1 MNTNTLIKAFSSYQK
16 SQGTI
21 DTWQDEWPTTL
32 SFFESGSLSLPEQ
45 FTHYGFVQSGRVTV
59 SSQNGDFVLSP
70 GMYFSLPGLAQI
82 TSSQDCEA
90 IIMSRHLYNGVFI
103 VGGPIEANGRLAYI
117 DGCTDSCLIQPV
129 KAGDP
134 CLNAL
139 YFPPGVKQ
147 TAHTHPSN
155 RVGIIVSGSGVCVTS
170 DGKTPLTPG
179 QVFCIHQDGVHHFE
193 TDKEPLVVIAYHP
206 DSDFG
211 PTDQC
216 HPMINR
222 TIVNGLPASQID
234 SIRTKKSHG

>member
-1 MNTNTLIKAFSSYQK
+1 MNTNTLIRAFSSYPK
-16 SQGTI
+16 NQGVI

-45 FTHYGFVQSGRVTV
+45 HTHYGFVQSGYITIIRDHGEFILT
-59 SSQNGDFVLSP
+59 Q
-70 GMYFSLPGLAQI
+70 GMYFSLPGLSRI
-82 TSSQDCEA
+82 VSPENCEV
-90 IIMSRHLYNGVFI
+90 IIMSRHLYHGVFL
-103 VGGPIEANGRLAYI
+103 VGGPVEKTGRLAYI
-117 DGCTDSCLIQPV
+117 DGCTDSCLIQPT
-129 KAGDP
+129 KQGDP

-155 RVGIIVSGSGVCVTS
+155 RVGIIVSGHGVCVTQ
-170 DGKTPLTPG
+170 KEKIPLHPG

-193 TDKEPLVVIAYHP
+193 TDTEPLVVIAYHP

-222 TIVNGLPASQID
+222 TIVDGIPASQID
-234 SIRTKKSHG
+234 SIRTKDKNG